1 MQAFICTTCG
11 TQYAP
16 TAEPPAACSICEE
29 ERQYV
34 PPAGQTWTVLDR
46 LARSHYPTFR
56 YQGELMAVGIMPAFG
71 INQRALLVPLKEGFV
86 LWDCISLVS
95 PAVVDLI
102 NGLGGIKAIAISHPH
117 YYTTMVEWSRAFGD
131 VPVYLHEADR
141 EWIMRPD
148 SCIVAWEGD
157 ARTIAPGLTLVR
169 VGGHFDGGTVL
180 HWANGCEGR
189 GALLTGDLLQV
200 VADRKHLGFM
210 RSYPNY
216 IPLGAEAVK
225 SVAARVEPYH
235 YDAIY
240 GAFWDGVIPR
250 DAKRAVKASVD
261 RHVHWLERPAP

>member
-1 MQAFICTTCG
+1 
-11 TQYAP
+11 
-16 TAEPPAACSICEE
+16 
-29 ERQYV
+29 
-34 PPAGQTWTVLDR
+34 
-46 LARSHYPTFR
+46 
-56 YQGELMAVGIMPAFG
+56 
-71 INQRALLVPLKEGFV
+71 V
-86 LWDCISLVS
+86 LWDCVSLLS

-131 VPVYLHEADR
+131 APVYLNAADQQ
-141 EWIMRPD
+141 WIMRPD

-225 SVAARVEPYH
+225 AVAVRVEPYD
-235 YDAIY
+235 YDAVY
-240 GAFWDGVIPR
+240 GAFWDGVIP
-250 DAKRAVKASVD
+250 AMASG
-261 RHVHWLERPAP
+261 W